1 MEDEDED
8 SNIVITADG
17 EADVA
22 IKDANSKVDI
32 TAAVEAAIANAKT
45 SRRRLESGELWAT
58 CLVAAC

>member
-17 EADVA
+17 VADVA

-32 TAAVEAAIANAKT
+32 TAAIEAAIANAKT
-45 SRRRLESGELWAT
+45 SSRRLESGEL
-58 CLVAAC
+58 

>member
-45 SRRRLESGELWAT
+45 SRRRLESGEL
-58 CLVAAC
+58 